1 MKGNSIIQSK
11 QECFF
16 NIKNITA
23 GYGKKEIIHNI
34 NFSLKLHTLTCLM
47 GANGSGKTTLLKS
60 IANQLSHQGT
70 CSIEGENLEQK
81 SVRELA
87 KNVSYIP
94 QKTGIFISMSVLDVV
109 LMGYNARLKLL
120 ENPGKKQ
127 IQQACEVLVK
137 VGLERE
143 IDTDYLKLSE
153 GQKQLVI
160 LARMMIENTKI
171 LLLDEPDS
179 ALDVPNRFRMMSN
192 IRNIVDTEEKAGILC
207 LHDPMLAL
215 EFCDQL
221 VLLKEGKCIGILYP
235 KKDSVGVMEKAF
247 CRVYGNVSLME
258 CFDKEGKRHFSMI
271 GI

>member
-1 MKGNSIIQSK
+1 MKEYNTIQRER
-11 QECFF
+11 ECFF
-16 NIKNITA
+16 EIHNITA
-23 GYGKKEIIHNI
+23 GYGKKEMIHNI
-34 NFSLKLHTLTCLM
+34 NFSLNSHTLTCLI

-70 CSIEGENLEQK
+70 CSIEGESLEQK
-81 SVRELA
+81 SVKELA
-87 KNVSYIP
+87 RDVSYIP
-94 QKTGIFISMSVLDVV
+94 QKTGISISMSVLDVV

-120 ENPGKKQ
+120 ENPSKKQ
-127 IQQACEVLVK
+127 IQQACEVLSK
-137 VGLERE
+137 IGLEKE
-143 IDTDYLKLSE
+143 IDTDYLNLSE

-192 IRNIVDTEEKAGILC
+192 IRHMVDTEEKAGILC

-221 VLLKEGKCIGILYP
+221 VLLKAGKCIGILYP
-235 KKDSVGVMEKAF
+235 KKDSIGVMEKAF
-247 CRVYGNVSLME
+247 CQVYGNVSLME